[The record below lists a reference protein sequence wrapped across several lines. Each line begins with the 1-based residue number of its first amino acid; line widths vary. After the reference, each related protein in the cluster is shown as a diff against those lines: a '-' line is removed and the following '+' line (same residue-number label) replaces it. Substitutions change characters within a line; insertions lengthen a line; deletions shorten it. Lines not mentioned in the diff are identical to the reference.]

1 MNPNKKHKLL
11 YQTPQLLKRKKKK
24 ELIDDIQIHYIQ
36 RLFIGVKNNKRGK
49 SKKLSF
55 NGRQL
60 NGKIVKV
67 VTIKWLYTNFYL
79 RENKFYQSLIY
90 GDSVNHSE
98 VPVRKSHPGS
108 ANDTNIIFPTHGQI
122 LKFPQG
128 DENSCIIFS
137 LALAL
142 YEFGDI
148 YTSKYVYQRFKDVG

>member
-1 MNPNKKHKLL
+1 MVV
-11 YQTPQLLKRKKKK
+11 
-24 ELIDDIQIHYIQ
+24 E
-36 RLFIGVKNNKRGK
+36 VKNNKGGK
-49 SKKLSF
+49 SNVVSF

-67 VTIKWLYTNFYL
+67 ITIKWLYTNFYI
-79 RENKFYQSLIY
+79 RENKLYQSLIY
-90 GDSVNHSE
+90 GDSVNHLE